1 VFADIKF
8 DSKVLED
15 IKEAME
21 PYTDD
26 MFRQRKGRWMAVVE
40 LAHVER
46 VEPGPD
52 EDKFPSVKLRIVAI
66 EVAPDEFSDERLREL
81 QRGLYRLRT
90 KGGTLDAELHPDVQ
104 QARDVLKHGS
114 GLLVGASSA
123 QG

>member
-1 VFADIKF
+1 MPEIKF

-15 IKEAME
+15 VKEALA
-21 PYTDD
+21 DHSLD

-46 VEPGPD
+46 VEPGPE

-66 EVAPDEFSDERLREL
+66 EVAADEYTDERLREL

-90 KGGTLDAELHPDVQ
+90 KGGTLDGELDPDVQ
-104 QARDVLKHGS
+104 QARDVLRHGA
-114 GLLVGASSA
+114 GLLVGAGSD
-123 QG
+123 QT

>member
-1 VFADIKF
+1 MPDIKF

-15 IKEAME
+15 VKDSL
-21 PYTDD
+21 DD
-26 MFRQRKGRWMAVVE
+26 HALNMFQQRKGRWMAVVE

-52 EDKFPSVKLRIVAI
+52 EEKVPSVKLRIVAI
-66 EVAPDEFSDERLREL
+66 EVAGDDYSDERLREL

-90 KGGTLDAELHPDVQ
+90 KGGTLDGELDPDIQ

-114 GLLVGASSA
+114 GLLVGPQS
-123 QG
+123 